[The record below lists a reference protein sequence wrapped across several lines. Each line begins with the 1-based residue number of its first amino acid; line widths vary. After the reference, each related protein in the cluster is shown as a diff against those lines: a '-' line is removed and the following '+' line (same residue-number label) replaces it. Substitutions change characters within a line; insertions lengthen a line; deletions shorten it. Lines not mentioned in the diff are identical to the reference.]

1 MKAKVIIAQAT
12 AETVGFLYELVKR
25 MAEKTAIKAYPSVD
39 YQAVFFPVDKHDL
52 YVVLSLSDSPVQSRA
67 NQPLRQVGLRNRAVQ
82 HPLEI
87 HD

>member
-1 MKAKVIIAQAT
+1 MIIAQAT

-52 YVVLSLSDSPVQSRA
+52 SFVKQVLAD
-67 NQPLRQVGLRNRAVQ
+67 RNFFFKVENA
-82 HPLEI
+82 E
-87 HD
+87 

>member
-12 AETVGFLYELVKR
+12 AETVGFLYELVKS

-52 YVVLSLSDSPVQSRA
+52 SFVKRVLADRDFLFKVENA
-67 NQPLRQVGLRNRAVQ
+67 
-82 HPLEI
+82 E
-87 HD
+87 

>member
-52 YVVLSLSDSPVQSRA
+52 SFVKRVLADRDFLFKVENP
-67 NQPLRQVGLRNRAVQ
+67 
-82 HPLEI
+82 E
-87 HD
+87 

>member
-52 YVVLSLSDSPVQSRA
+52 SFVKRVLADRDFLFKVENA
-67 NQPLRQVGLRNRAVQ
+67 
-82 HPLEI
+82 E
-87 HD
+87 

>member
-25 MAEKTAIKAYPSVD
+25 MAEKTATKAYPSVD

-52 YVVLSLSDSPVQSRA
+52 SFVKRVLADRDFLFKVENA
-67 NQPLRQVGLRNRAVQ
+67 
-82 HPLEI
+82 E
-87 HD
+87 

>member
-52 YVVLSLSDSPVQSRA
+52 SFVKRVLADRDFLFK
-67 NQPLRQVGLRNRAVQ
+67 VGNA
-82 HPLEI
+82 E
-87 HD
+87 

>member
-25 MAEKTAIKAYPSVD
+25 MAENTAIKAYPSVD

-52 YVVLSLSDSPVQSRA
+52 YFVKRVLAD
-67 NQPLRQVGLRNRAVQ
+67 RNFSFKVENA
-82 HPLEI
+82 E
-87 HD
+87 

>member
-1 MKAKVIIAQAT
+1 AQAT

-52 YVVLSLSDSPVQSRA
+52 SFVKRVLADRDFLFKVENA
-67 NQPLRQVGLRNRAVQ
+67 
-82 HPLEI
+82 E
-87 HD
+87 

>member
-12 AETVGFLYELVKR
+12 AETAGFLYELVKR

-52 YVVLSLSDSPVQSRA
+52 SFVKRVLIDRDFLFKVENA
-67 NQPLRQVGLRNRAVQ
+67 
-82 HPLEI
+82 E
-87 HD
+87 

>member
-25 MAEKTAIKAYPSVD
+25 IAEKTAIKAYPSVD

-52 YVVLSLSDSPVQSRA
+52 SFVKRVLADRDFLFKVENA
-67 NQPLRQVGLRNRAVQ
+67 
-82 HPLEI
+82 E
-87 HD
+87 

>member
-52 YVVLSLSDSPVQSRA
+52 SFVKRVLADRDVLFKVENA
-67 NQPLRQVGLRNRAVQ
+67 
-82 HPLEI
+82 E
-87 HD
+87 

>member
-52 YVVLSLSDSPVQSRA
+52 SFVKRVLTDRDFPFKVENA
-67 NQPLRQVGLRNRAVQ
+67 
-82 HPLEI
+82 E
-87 HD
+87 

>member
-12 AETVGFLYELVKR
+12 AETAGFLYELVKR

-52 YVVLSLSDSPVQSRA
+52 YFVKRILADKNFSFKVENA
-67 NQPLRQVGLRNRAVQ
+67 
-82 HPLEI
+82 E
-87 HD
+87 

>member
-12 AETVGFLYELVKR
+12 AETVGFLHELVKR

-52 YVVLSLSDSPVQSRA
+52 SFVKRVLADRDVLFKVENA
-67 NQPLRQVGLRNRAVQ
+67 
-82 HPLEI
+82 E
-87 HD
+87 

>member
-25 MAEKTAIKAYPSVD
+25 MAEKTAIKAYPNVD

-52 YVVLSLSDSPVQSRA
+52 SFVKRVLADRDFLFKVENA
-67 NQPLRQVGLRNRAVQ
+67 
-82 HPLEI
+82 E
-87 HD
+87 